1 VPKFPSQVIGVETT
15 ISAIS
20 ARTPMRKL
28 EHSVAVITGAA
39 TGIGRALAERL
50 ADEGAKL
57 CLADI
62 NKCALDVVAHDLTAK
77 GFDVS
82 AHAVDVADRRQVE
95 ALSYEVV
102 KYFGRAD
109 LLINNAGVALCG
121 DVEEVSLA
129 DIEWLMGINFWGMV
143 YGVKYF
149 LPVLKQQKQAYIVN
163 LSSVFGIIAPAGQAA
178 YSASKFAVRGFTE
191 ALRHE
196 LAGTSVQVSSV
207 HPGGIRTGIAKSS
220 RLGAGTDPSRR
231 EQEAAKFEFLA
242 RTTPERAAER
252 IVTGVMNGETRILI
266 GRDASQIDLIQ
277 RLLPT
282 RYWQIIGPLIDRQTR
297 RARTGDH
304 TDSETDSRNL

>member
-1 VPKFPSQVIGVETT
+1 
-15 ISAIS
+15 
-20 ARTPMRKL
+20 MREL
-28 EHSVAVITGAA
+28 EQSVAVITGAA

-50 ADEGAKL
+50 ADEGASL

-62 NKCALDVVAHDLTAK
+62 NKEAVDSVAHGLRAK
-77 GFDVS
+77 GCDAS
-82 AHAVDVADRRQVE
+82 AYEVDVADRRQVE
-95 ALSYEVV
+95 ALCRTVV
-102 KYFGRAD
+102 EHSGRAN

-121 DVEEVSLA
+121 DVEEVSLD

-149 LPVLKQQKQAYIVN
+149 LPILKQQKKAYIVN
-163 LSSVFGIIAPAGQAA
+163 LSSVFGMIAPPGEAA

-220 RLGAGTDPSRR
+220 RLGAGTDPKKR
-231 EQEAAKFEFLA
+231 EQDAAMFESLA
-242 RTTPERAAER
+242 RTTPERAADR
-252 IVTGVMNGETRILI
+252 IVRGMLKGQSRILI

-277 RLLPT
+277 RLLPE
-282 RYWQIIGPLIDRQTR
+282 RYWGIIGPLIDWQTG
-297 RARTGDH
+297 RARRGDID
-304 TDSETDSRNL
+304 TSEEDGV